1 MSRRLDAILRAALDD
16 ISDMPLKVSDERWM
30 QKLDRNEAELD
41 VQSTEHLPK
50 RSRRAT
56 R

>member
-30 QKLDRNEAELD
+30 QKLDIWKA
-41 VQSTEHLPK
+41 SKLPL
-50 RSRRAT
+50 
-56 R
+56 